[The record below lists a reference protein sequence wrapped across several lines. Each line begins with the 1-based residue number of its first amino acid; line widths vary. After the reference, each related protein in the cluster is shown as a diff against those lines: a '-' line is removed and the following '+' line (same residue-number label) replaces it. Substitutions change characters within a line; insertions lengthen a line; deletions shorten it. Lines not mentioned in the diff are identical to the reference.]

1 MTISDMRTA
10 RDEWLDILF
19 TQRSLFSPA
28 MQSLLIAADLYIEM
42 YDDGQE
48 EEE

>member
-1 MTISDMRTA
+1 MTISDMQTA

-19 TQRSLFSPA
+19 IQRSLFSPTV
-28 MQSLLIAADLYIEM
+28 QSLLIAVDLYIEM
-42 YDDGQE
+42 YDDDQE